1 MFRTDLRHINT
12 GSDSEVLV
20 NVLAH
25 ELEKASVQA
34 APRSAGDLRRGGRRA
49 PAREAA
55 PTPWWR

>member
-25 ELEKASVQA
+25 ELGRL
-34 APRSAGDLRRGGRRA
+34 RSSC
-49 PAREAA
+49 
-55 PTPWWR
+55 T